1 MSAFQNFIAAQKEL
15 AEAKKAFAEAQQA
28 IIDQVGEG
36 NKARY
41 GDFVFTVSKSA
52 ETKSTS
58 WKDAFELALT
68 KVNEPTQRVLKTA
81 VVATQKQSYRKPSVR
96 VALKPETEKA

>member
-1 MSAFQNFIAAQKEL
+1 MNAFQNFIAAQKQL
-15 AEAKKAFAEAQQA
+15 AEAKKAFTEAQQA
-28 IIDQVGEG
+28 IINEIGEG
-36 NKARY
+36 QKARY
-41 GDFVFTVSKSA
+41 GDFIFTVSKGT
-52 ETKSTS
+52 ETTVTS

-96 VALKPETEKA
+96 VAVKPETEKA

>member
-1 MSAFQNFIAAQKEL
+1 MNNFQNFIAAQKTL
-15 AEAKKAFAEAQQA
+15 AEAKKAFAEAQQVL
-28 IIDQVGEG
+28 INEVGEG

-41 GDFVFTVSKSA
+41 GDFLVTVSKGA

-68 KVNEPTQRVLKTA
+68 KVNESTQRVLKAA
-81 VVATQKQSYRKPSVR
+81 VAATQKQSYRKPSVR